1 MRARSRASRR
11 KRGAARICVSA
22 CKTVRFTLVDN
33 YAGPDRARLIGELQ
47 HLDAVTQMLSALSGF
62 AASAGAQARAGA
74 PVDFAAAVANIGLS
88 DMAYRLRLAC
98 FEHLEDD
105 WRLEDDAGE
114 VDMF

>member
-1 MRARSRASRR
+1 M
-11 KRGAARICVSA
+11 
-22 CKTVRFTLVDN
+22 DN